1 MMTPEVHPGTRL
13 RQLVDARRGL
23 MVPGAANAL
32 AARVIEHAGFEAV
45 YLRGAGLTNSFY
57 GLPDL
62 GRESLADIARLSQR
76 SSRRRR

>member
-1 MMTPEVHPGTRL
+1 MMSPATPPGTRL

-23 MVPGAANAL
+23 MVPDAANAL

-45 YLRGAGLTNSFY
+45 YLSGAGVTNTFY

-62 GRESLADIARLSQR
+62 GFVSLADIAGLSQR